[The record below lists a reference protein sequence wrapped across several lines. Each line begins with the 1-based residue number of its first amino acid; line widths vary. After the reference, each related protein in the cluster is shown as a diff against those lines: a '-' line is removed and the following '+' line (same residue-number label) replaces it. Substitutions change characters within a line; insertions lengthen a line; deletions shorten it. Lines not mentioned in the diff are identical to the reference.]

1 MHCHRVP
8 NAILAEERD
17 GVAFFEAI
25 ASNESGA
32 EVRGG
37 FFDFEPVQALFGDGI
52 GVACELVGR
61 ESCYG

>member
-8 NAILAEERD
+8 DGILAEERD
-17 GVAFFEAI
+17 GLAFFEAI
-25 ASNESGA
+25 AFHESGT
-32 EVRGG
+32 EMRGG

-52 GVACELVGR
+52 GVACELVCR